1 MLSLKV
7 RDFQMLNSVWAIVSD
22 GIIQPLE
29 AIKVPEGTK
38 VLLTF
43 LPEDESEFW
52 LKASRASLDKIWDN
66 AEDDRYA
73 ELLKE

>member
-1 MLSLKV
+1 
-7 RDFQMLNSVWAIVSD
+7 MLNSVWAIVSE
-22 GIIQPLE
+22 GKIQPLE
-29 AIKVPEGTK
+29 AIHAPEGTK

-52 LKASRASLDKIWDN
+52 LKASSASLGKIWDN

>member
-1 MLSLKV
+1 
-7 RDFQMLNSVWAIVSD
+7 MLNSVWGVVHE
-22 GIIQPLE
+22 GKVQPLE
-29 AIKVPEGTK
+29 EVNVPEGTK

-52 LKASRASLDKIWDN
+52 LKASRSALDKIWDN

-73 ELLKE
+73 ELLKG